1 MMKQFKVLIID
12 DHPLIASAYQQ
23 ALEEVFNESDFE
35 LDILFATSIDE
46 AYDIIEDSATFDKI
60 DIIFLDI
67 RLPKGKHLKILSGE
81 DLGIIIRKKYPKKK
95 LVIATTFNDNYRIHS
110 ILKNIDPDGF
120 LVKNDLTPAELV
132 CAIKVLLSEPPFYS
146 KTVLKMLRKQISDEA
161 LLDNTD
167 RRLLYEISI
176 GTKMK
181 ELPNILPLSKAGIE
195 RRKRNL
201 KLVFEVE
208 SGSDRDLVFQAKERG
223 FI

>member
-1 MMKQFKVLIID
+1 MKEFRVLIID
-12 DHPLIASAYQQ
+12 DHPLIANAYHQ
-23 ALEEVFNESDFE
+23 ALDEVFKDVDAE
-35 LDILFATSIDE
+35 LNLSFATTIDE
-46 AYDIIEDSATFDKI
+46 AQKLIENVSEFEKI

-67 RLPKGKHLKILSGE
+67 RLPKGENQEIISGE
-81 DLGIIIRKKYPKKK
+81 DLGILIREKFPEKK
-95 LVIATTFNDNYRIHS
+95 LVVATTFNDNYRIHS

-132 CAIKVLLSEPPFYS
+132 SAIKVLLAEPPFYS

-161 LLDNTD
+161 LLDHTD

-201 KLVFEVE
+201 RMIFEVE
-208 SGSDRDLVFQAKERG
+208 NGSDRDLVYQAKERG

>member
-1 MMKQFKVLIID
+1 MKQFRVLIID
-12 DHPLIASAYQQ
+12 DHPLIANAYHQ
-23 ALEEVFNESDFE
+23 ALDEVFKESNDE
-35 LDILFATSIDE
+35 LNILFATTIDE
-46 AYDIIEDSATFDKI
+46 AQAFIEDPDEFIKI

-67 RLPKGKHLKILSGE
+67 RLPKGENQKIISGE
-81 DLGIIIRKKYPKKK
+81 DLGIIIREKYPKNK

-132 CAIKVLLSEPPFYS
+132 SAIRVLLSEPPFYS

-161 LLDNTD
+161 LLDHTD

-201 KLVFEVE
+201 KLVFDVE
-208 SGSDRDLVFQAKERG
+208 NGSDRDLVFQAKERG

>member
-1 MMKQFKVLIID
+1 MKQYKVLIID

-23 ALEEVFNESDFE
+23 ALEEVFSKMAEN
-35 LDILFATSIDE
+35 LDILYATTIDE
-46 AYDIIEDSATFDKI
+46 ANDLIANADLFEKI
-60 DIIFLDI
+60 DLIFLDI
-67 RLPKGKHLKILSGE
+67 RLPLGEHSKIISGE
-81 DLGIIIRKKYPKKK
+81 DLGIIIREKYPNKK

-132 CAIKVLLSEPPFYS
+132 SAIKVLLAEPPFYS

-176 GTKMK
+176 GTKLK
-181 ELPNILPLSKAGIE
+181 ELPDILPLSKAGIE

-201 KLVFEVE
+201 KLVFDVE
-208 SGSDRDLVFQAKERG
+208 GGSDRDLVFQARERG

>member
-1 MMKQFKVLIID
+1 MKQFKVLIID
-12 DHPLIASAYQQ
+12 DHPLIANAYQQ
-23 ALEEVFNESDFE
+23 ALEEVFIKSDLE
-35 LDILFATSIDE
+35 LNTIFATTIDE
-46 AYDIIEDSATFDKI
+46 AHEIIEDPNTFDRI
-60 DIIFLDI
+60 DIVFLDI
-67 RLPKGKHLKILSGE
+67 RLPKGKNLKIISGE
-81 DLGIIIRKKYPKKK
+81 DLGILMRKKYPKKK
-95 LVIATTFNDNYRIHS
+95 LVVATTFNDNYRIHS

-132 CAIKVLLSEPPFYS
+132 CAIQVLLSEPPFYS

-161 LLDNTD
+161 LLDHTD

-201 KLVFEVE
+201 RLVFEVE
-208 SGSDRDLVFQAKERG
+208 NGSDRDLVFQAKERG

>member
-1 MMKQFKVLIID
+1 MKNFRVLIID
-12 DHPLIASAYQQ
+12 DHPLIANAYQQ
-23 ALEEVFNESDFE
+23 ALEEVFKSSECNLHIS
-35 LDILFATSIDE
+35 FATTIDE
-46 AYDIIEDSATFDKI
+46 AHSLIEDDTTFEKL

-67 RLPKGKHLKILSGE
+67 RLPKGTNTELISGE
-81 DLGIIIRKKYPKKK
+81 DLGILIKRKYPDKK

-110 ILKNIDPDGF
+110 ILKSVDPEGF
-120 LVKNDLTPAELV
+120 LVKNDLTPEELV
-132 CAIKVLLSEPPFYS
+132 SAIKVLLAEPPFYS

-201 KLVFEVE
+201 KLVFDVE
-208 SGSDRDLVFQAKERG
+208 SGSDRDLVYQAKERG

>member
-1 MMKQFKVLIID
+1 MIKKLKVLIID
-12 DHPLIASAYQQ
+12 DHPLIASAYKQ
-23 ALEEVFNESDFE
+23 ALDEVCSKLDFD
-35 LDILFATSIDE
+35 LDILFASTIDE
-46 AYDIIEDSATFDKI
+46 AKDHIDNKRVFENI
-60 DIIFLDI
+60 DIVFLDI
-67 RLPKGKHLKILSGE
+67 RLPLGENTKILSGE
-81 DLGIIIRKKYPKKK
+81 DLGILIKDRYPKKK

-110 ILKNIDPDGF
+110 ILKSVDPDGF
-120 LVKNDLTPAELV
+120 LVKNDLTPQELV
-132 CAIKVLLSEPPFYS
+132 FAIEVLLSDPPFYS

-167 RRLLYEISI
+167 RRLIYEISI

-201 KLVFEVE
+201 KLVFDVE